1 MAKLKCEIS
10 AAQVSI
16 DLLMI
21 GIKNS
26 FITEDKVY
34 KCNATYVRTYI
45 PKLEYKEIIE

>member
-21 GIKNS
+21 RIKNS

-34 KCNATYVRTYI
+34 KCNATYARI